1 MNINDET
8 EETSRQSVP
17 QEVEGRETGV
27 FAAMET
33 QRAVR
38 RFRPESVPREVL
50 ESMVFYATRA
60 PSGGNRQPWEF
71 LVITDSKVIK
81 SLAAIY
87 EEASRPVF
95 ASSLAQATNE
105 QAKRVYQDALYL
117 TDHLDEAP
125 AIILVC
131 VSVPSGR
138 TFEQQLPSVYPA
150 IQNLLLAARAY
161 GLGSV
166 LTAVHRRRDQDV
178 RLLLSIPAGVETVAL
193 IPVGYPRNPDR
204 AFRPSLS
211 RRPVEEVLH
220 WQKF

>member
-138 TFEQQLPSVYPA
+138 TFEQQLRRLYGATVLSTVIPEIS
-150 IQNLLLAARAY
+150 AY
-161 GLGSV
+161 K
-166 LTAVHRRRDQDV
+166 
-178 RLLLSIPAGVETVAL
+178 VAL
-193 IPVGYPRNPDR
+193 SCRHPVSFYAPNSR
-204 AFRPSLS
+204 AAQLMNRLG
-211 RRPVEEVLH
+211 EEVLNRISEADIGRRIA
-220 WQKF
+220 